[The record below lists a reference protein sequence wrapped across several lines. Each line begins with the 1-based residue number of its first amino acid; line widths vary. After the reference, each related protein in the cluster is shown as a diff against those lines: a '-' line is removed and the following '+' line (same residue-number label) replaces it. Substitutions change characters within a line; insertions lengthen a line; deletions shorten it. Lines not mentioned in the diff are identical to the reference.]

1 MEIEINVSD
10 ATPVYAQLVSQI
22 ITGVLTGGLK
32 SGLGLPSIRQLARNL
47 ELNHNTVAKAYKQLE
62 AQRIIQTA
70 GRKGTFIHPNAL
82 NNAANNNLQ
91 TAEFQLESL
100 VNSLSDRG
108 VHNSD
113 LISLLTDQI
122 NRIKG

>member
-10 ATPVYAQLVSQI
+10 ATPVYAQLVTQI
-22 ITGVLTGGLK
+22 IAGVL
-32 SGLGLPSIRQLARNL
+32 SGTLESGRSLPSIRQLADNL
-47 ELNHNTVAKAYKQLE
+47 EINHNTIAKAYKLLE

-100 VNSLSDRG
+100 LASLQEKG
-108 VHNSD
+108 VHNND
-113 LISLLTDQI
+113 LISLLKDQI
-122 NRIKG
+122 NRIGG

>member
-10 ATPVYAQLVSQI
+10 ASPVYAQLVSQI
-22 ITGVLTGGLK
+22 IAGVL
-32 SGLGLPSIRQLARNL
+32 SGDLERGYGLPSIRQLARNL

-62 AQRIIQTA
+62 AQHIIQTA

-91 TAEFQLESL
+91 TARFQLENLL
-100 VNSLSDRG
+100 VSFGDKGMSTDDILG
-108 VHNSD
+108 
-113 LISLLTDQI
+113 LLKDQI
-122 NRIKG
+122 KRIKG

>member
-10 ATPVYAQLVSQI
+10 ATPVYTQLVTQI
-22 ITGVLTGGLK
+22 IAGVL
-32 SGLGLPSIRQLARNL
+32 SGSLESGCSLPSIRQLADNL
-47 ELNHNTVAKAYKQLE
+47 DLNHNTVAKAYKLLE
-62 AQRIIQTA
+62 SQRIIQTA

-91 TAEFQLESL
+91 TAEFQLENLLTSL
-100 VNSLSDRG
+100 RDKG
-108 VHNSD
+108 VHNRD
-113 LISLLTDQI
+113 LINLLKDQV

>member
-10 ATPVYAQLVSQI
+10 ATPVYAQLVAQI
-22 ITGVLTGGLK
+22 IAGVLSGSLE
-32 SGLGLPSIRQLARNL
+32 SGLSLPSIRQLADNL
-47 ELNHNTVAKAYKQLE
+47 DLNHNTVAKAYKQLE

-82 NNAANNNLQ
+82 SNAANNNLH

-100 VNSLSDRG
+100 INSMSERG

-113 LISLLTDQI
+113 LVSLLTDQI